1 MKISLR
7 SYSSSDFDALYEIDQ
22 VCYERGLA
30 YSKPELRS
38 YLSLPGGDC
47 VIAEVAERISGFLIS
62 ARENIHGYI
71 VTIDVL
77 EAYRRQGVAT
87 KMLTEAER
95 RLLAAGAHKVE
106 LETATDNASGIAFW
120 KKHGYRVRGIK
131 KHYYPNGVDA
141 LHMTKSLEEA

>member
-1 MKISLR
+1 MKITLR
-7 SYSSSDFDALYEIDQ
+7 SYASSDFDALYEIDQ

-47 VIAEVAERISGFLIS
+47 VIAESAGKIAGFLIT
-62 ARENIHGYI
+62 ARDDIYGYI

-77 EAYRRQGVAT
+77 EAYRRRGVAT
-87 KMLTEAER
+87 KMLSEAER
-95 RLLAAGAHKVE
+95 RLRAAGARRIE

-120 KKHGYRVRGIK
+120 RKHGYRVRGTK

-141 LHMTKSLEEA
+141 LHMTKLLA